1 MKPKTTFSYQKVGK
15 KIPPKIRSLRFFQE
29 VSETNYLLVAVV
41 QLARLDDHQAIF
53 PNENRR
59 ICILVQTRLLLCLD
73 CKTQDQYPPDPLPD
87 PPLDPLLLMVAVEE
101 DEVEEEAPTGV
112 VVVPTEVDNTCAVV
126 PATVARLF
134 TIDAAI

>member
-73 CKTQDQYPPDPLPD
+73 CKTQDQYPPDP
-87 PPLDPLLLMVAVEE
+87 PLDPLLLEE

-112 VVVPTEVDNTCAVV
+112 VVVPAEVDDTCAMVLM
-126 PATVARLF
+126 PAAVARLL
-134 TIDAAI
+134 TIDEAI

>member
-15 KIPPKIRSLRFFQE
+15 KIPPKIRSLRFFQS

-73 CKTQDQYPPDPLPD
+73 CKTQDQYPPY
-87 PPLDPLLLMVAVEE
+87 PPLDPLLLVPVEE
-101 DEVEEEAPTGV
+101 DEVEDEAPTGV

-126 PATVARLF
+126 AMPAVVARLF
-134 TIDAAI
+134 TIDEAI